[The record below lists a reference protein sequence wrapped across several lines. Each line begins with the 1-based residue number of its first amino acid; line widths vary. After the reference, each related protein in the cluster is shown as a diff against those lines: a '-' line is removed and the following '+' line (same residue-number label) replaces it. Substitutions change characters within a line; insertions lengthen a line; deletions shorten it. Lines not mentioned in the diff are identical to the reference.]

1 MRPSRLPIWGR
12 PPMLKVDG
20 IQVAYGKVQ
29 ALFGVTLEVKPGEI
43 LCLLGRNGAGKTT
56 VMKSIMG
63 LLPLTGGAIF
73 LNGEVISG
81 IPAHEIPRKRIG
93 YVPQGRRLF
102 PELTVSEN
110 IEIGLL
116 PCKSGSDT
124 RDWVLEMFPRLRE
137 RLNQQAH
144 TLSGGEQQML
154 AMARALCLHPQVLL
168 LDEPTE
174 GLQPSMIELIRQV
187 TVNMKNEGLG
197 VLLVEQRVDAVLSV
211 ADQVAFIEHG
221 QNLESLSAEE
231 LRGDPDKIHR
241 YLGV

>member
-124 RDWVLEMFPRLRE
+124 RDWSAGRCSRFASKNSCSPPAPWAYPLTESFGF
-137 RLNQQAH
+137 
-144 TLSGGEQQML
+144 TS
-154 AMARALCLHPQVLL
+154 C
-168 LDEPTE
+168 PT
-174 GLQPSMIELIRQV
+174 SCR
-187 TVNMKNEGLG
+187 
-197 VLLVEQRVDAVLSV
+197 R
-211 ADQVAFIEHG
+211 
-221 QNLESLSAEE
+221 
-231 LRGDPDKIHR
+231 
-241 YLGV
+241 